1 MATPS
6 DAGLFTSDGPSRAG
20 ASTPKQ
26 RNYQRGSSARPRG
39 PPSESLAA
47 PSDDEGEGFADDQI
61 PGRRRRG
68 DPSTIPRVE
77 DRIGI
82 TVQEHF
88 ESFIEE
94 SVSCANKNMDNST
107 NNLIDF
113 LKTLP
118 LREPRLQVP
127 SRQTNTT

>member
-6 DAGLFTSDGPSRAG
+6 DAGMLMSDAPSRA
-20 ASTPKQ
+20 AATPRPRQ
-26 RNYQRGSSARPRG
+26 FNRGSSARPRG

-47 PSDDEGEGFADDQI
+47 HSDDEAEGFADDQI
-61 PGRRRRG
+61 PGRSRQR
-68 DPSTIPRVE
+68 DPATIPRVE

-94 SVSCANKNMDNST
+94 
-107 NNLIDF
+107 
-113 LKTLP
+113 
-118 LREPRLQVP
+118 
-127 SRQTNTT
+127 